1 MCIRDRNKNVEAISS
16 VNFSKLMIMIEGK
29 KLSSRAAKDILVM
42 MLNEDSNPEII
53 AEKNGLLQKSDEGEI
68 KKIVAEIV
76 SKNPSVVEDYK
87 KGKDA
92 ALQFLVGQGMKATR
106 GSANP
111 ELLKKILIEMINA

>member
-1 MCIRDRNKNVEAISS
+1 
-16 VNFSKLMIMIEGK
+16 MIEGK

-42 MLNEDSNPEII
+42 MLNEDSDPEII

-76 SKNPSVVEDYK
+76 SKNPSVAEDYK

-92 ALQFLVGQGMKATR
+92 ALQFLVGQGMKSTR